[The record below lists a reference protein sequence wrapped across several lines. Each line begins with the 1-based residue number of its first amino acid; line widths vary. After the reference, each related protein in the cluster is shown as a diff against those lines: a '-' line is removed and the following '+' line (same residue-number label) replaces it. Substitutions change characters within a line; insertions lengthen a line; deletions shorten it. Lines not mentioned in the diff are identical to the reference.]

1 MVWHGLGG
9 AVAVVAIVGRTSL
22 GRAKGIARR
31 CYSAVATGAKAP
43 LHRAVMATE
52 TVKFFEPQRDQVFID
67 MTFGA
72 GGHTRALLEAAPG
85 STVVA
90 LDRDPL
96 AHRLACEMAAQF
108 PGRIVPLLGRFSE
121 LPALLRTVEG
131 LDRQRHFDGV
141 LFDFGCSSMQF
152 DEAARGFSISHD
164 GPLDMRMDRDR
175 CPEQLS
181 AAEVLARIQEPDLV
195 RILKVYGEEKQAKK
209 IARAIVN
216 ARFTVKRIETT
227 AELANIVAHCLSQG
241 ESAGGQGTY
250 DFRQDKLRRPAHVAT
265 KTFQALRI
273 FVNNELNE
281 INYGMVLAKHLL
293 RTGGKL
299 VTIAFHSLED
309 TIVKRHLTGHVV
321 DDVASR
327 VPLQYVSH
335 TLAHET
341 EAMQEMMKPHWKQM
355 HKHVMVPTDEEV
367 AENPRSRS
375 AKLRAAVRLS

>member
-1 MVWHGLGG
+1 M
-9 AVAVVAIVGRTSL
+9 
-22 GRAKGIARR
+22 AR
-31 CYSAVATGAKAP
+31 
-43 LHRAVMATE
+43 E
-52 TVKFFEPQRDQVFID
+52 TVRFLEPQNTQTFID

-72 GGHTRALLEAAPG
+72 GGHSRALLEAAPG
-85 STVVA
+85 ATIIA
-90 LDRDPL
+90 LDRDPH
-96 AHRLACEMAAQF
+96 AHRLACEMATEF
-108 PGRIVPLLGRFSE
+108 PGRILPVLGRFSE
-121 LPALLRTVEG
+121 LPSLLRTLPEG
-131 LDRQRHFDGV
+131 YGRQRFIDGII
-141 LFDFGCSSMQF
+141 FDFGCSSMQF
-152 DEAARGFSISHD
+152 DEAARGFSIAHD
-164 GPLDMRMDRDR
+164 GPLDMRMDKDR

-181 AAEVLARIQEPDLV
+181 AAEVLARVQEQDLA

-227 AELANIVAHCLSQG
+227 AELASIVAHCLSSTEAAG
-241 ESAGGQGTY
+241 AGSSASSFEY
-250 DFRQDKLRRPAHVAT
+250 RQDKLRRPAHVAT

-327 VPLQYVSH
+327 VPLQFISH

-341 EAMQEMMKPHWKQM
+341 DTMQEMMKPNWRQLT
-355 HKHVMVPTDEEV
+355 KHVVVPSEAEV
-367 AENPRSRS
+367 CANPRSRS
-375 AKLRAAVRLS
+375 AKLRAAVRLK

>member
-1 MVWHGLGG
+1 M
-9 AVAVVAIVGRTSL
+9 
-22 GRAKGIARR
+22 
-31 CYSAVATGAKAP
+31 P
-43 LHRAVMATE
+43 PHRPVMAGE
-52 TVKFFEPQRDQVFID
+52 TVRFLEPQNNQTFID

-72 GGHTRALLEAAPG
+72 GGHSRALLDAAPG
-85 STVVA
+85 ATIIA
-90 LDRDPL
+90 LDRDPH
-96 AHRLACEMAAQF
+96 AHRLACEMATEY
-108 PGRIVPLLGRFSE
+108 PGRILPVLGRFSE
-121 LPALLRTVEG
+121 LPSLLRTLPEG
-131 LDRQRHFDGV
+131 YGRQRFIDGII
-141 LFDFGCSSMQF
+141 FDFGCSSMQF
-152 DEAARGFSISHD
+152 DEAARGFSIAHD
-164 GPLDMRMDRDR
+164 GPLDMRMDKDR

-181 AAEVLARIQEPDLV
+181 AAEVLARVQEQDLA

-227 AELANIVAHCLSQG
+227 AELASIVAHCLSSNQATETG
-241 ESAGGQGTY
+241 PVSSASSFEY
-250 DFRQDKLRRPAHVAT
+250 RQDKLRRPAHVAT

-327 VPLQYVSH
+327 VPLQFISH
-335 TLAHET
+335 TLAHENDT
-341 EAMQEMMKPHWKQM
+341 MQEMMKPNWRQLT
-355 HKHVMVPTDEEV
+355 KHVVVPSEAEV
-367 AENPRSRS
+367 TANPRSRS
-375 AKLRAAVRLS
+375 AKLRAAVRLC

>member
-1 MVWHGLGG
+1 MLWHN
-9 AVAVVAIVGRTSL
+9 VRSVVRLNVL
-22 GRAKGIARR
+22 EQ
-31 CYSAVATGAKAP
+31 CYSTASCKAP

-52 TVKFFEPQRDQVFID
+52 TVKFFEPQREQVFID

-96 AHRLACEMAAQF
+96 AHRLACEMAEEF
-108 PGRIVPLLGRFSE
+108 PGRVVPLLGRFSE
-121 LPALLRTVEG
+121 LPALLRTVDG
-131 LDRQRHFDGV
+131 YDRQRYFNGI

-152 DEAARGFSISHD
+152 DEASRGFSLSRD
-164 GPLDMRMDRDR
+164 GPLDMRMDKDR
-175 CPEQLS
+175 CPDQLS
-181 AAEVLARIQEPDLV
+181 AADVLARIQEPDLV

-227 AELANIVAHCLSQG
+227 AELASIVAHCLSQG
-241 ESAGGQGTY
+241 EVGGGF

-321 DDVASR
+321 DDVASK
-327 VPLQYVSH
+327 VPLQYISH

-341 EAMQEMMKPHWKQM
+341 DTMQEMMRPHWKQIN
-355 HKHVMVPTDEEV
+355 KHVLVPTDTEV

>member
-1 MVWHGLGG
+1 
-9 AVAVVAIVGRTSL
+9 
-22 GRAKGIARR
+22 
-31 CYSAVATGAKAP
+31 
-43 LHRAVMATE
+43 MAAE
-52 TVKFFEPQRDQVFID
+52 TVKYFEPQSDQLFID

-72 GGHTRALLEAAPG
+72 GGHTRALLEASPG
-85 STVVA
+85 TTIVA

-96 AHRLACEMAAQF
+96 AHRLACDMAEEF

-131 LDRQRHFDGV
+131 FDRRRHFDGI

-152 DEAARGFSISHD
+152 DEASRGFSIAHD
-164 GPLDMRMDRDR
+164 GPLDMRMDKDR
-175 CPEQLS
+175 CPDQLS
-181 AAEVLARIQEPDLV
+181 AAEVLARIQELDLA

-227 AELANIVAHCLSQG
+227 AELATIVAHCLSQSDG
-241 ESAGGQGTY
+241 AASTDQQGFDY
-250 DFRQDKLRRPAHVAT
+250 RQDKLRRPAHVAT

-293 RTGGKL
+293 RTGGKV

-321 DDVASR
+321 DDVASK
-327 VPLQYVSH
+327 VPLQYISH
-335 TLAHET
+335 TLAHAT
-341 EAMQEMMKPHWKQM
+341 DTMQEMMKPDWMQIN
-355 HKHVMVPTDEEV
+355 KHVVVPTEGEV

-375 AKLRAAVRLS
+375 AKLRAAVRLN

>member
-1 MVWHGLGG
+1 MLRLSLC
-9 AVAVVAIVGRTSL
+9 RTRSAL
-22 GRAKGIARR
+22 VSKIDLER
-31 CYSAVATGAKAP
+31 CYSSGRSKATRQKQLAP
-43 LHRAVMATE
+43 HLPVMTTE
-52 TVKFFEPQRDQVFID
+52 TIQFLEPKKDEVFID

-72 GGHTRALLEAAPG
+72 GGHTRALLEASPG
-85 STVVA
+85 VTVVA
-90 LDRDPL
+90 LDRDPH
-96 AHRLACEMAAQF
+96 AHQLACTMAEEY
-108 PGRIVPLLGRFSE
+108 PGRLIPVLGRFSE
-121 LPALLRTVEG
+121 LPSLLRTLDG
-131 LDRQRHFDGV
+131 YDRQRFFNGI

-152 DEAARGFSISHD
+152 DEASRGFSIAHD
-164 GPLDMRMDRDR
+164 SPLDMRMDKDR

-181 AAEVLARIQEPDLV
+181 AAEVLARIQEQDLA
-195 RILKVYGEEKQAKK
+195 RILKVYGEEKQSKK

-216 ARFTVKRIETT
+216 ARLTVKRIETT
-227 AELANIVAHCLSQG
+227 AELASIVAHCLSQG
-241 ESAGGQGTY
+241 EPGPAAFEY
-250 DFRQDKLRRPAHVAT
+250 RQDKLRRPAHVAT

-327 VPLQYVSH
+327 VPLQLISH

-341 EAMQEMMKPHWKQM
+341 DTMQEVMKPNWRQM
-355 HKHVMVPTDEEV
+355 TKHVVVPSDDEV